1 MINALGKYSV
11 KVISD
16 LSSGAPLLTPLYHLS
31 GEGRMVSHSMTCS
44 MRRMSNNGVCSFMTG
59 PSLPLRDSFL
69 QSPRTASYI
78 EALIREGDKF
88 DYSKWLQ
95 RVREGEAQ
103 AKQGPTTFIS
113 EGLVAA
119 EIGDQAGTLDGIWPK
134 PKLMTRGMPIPRAL
148 RQTHRAPE
156 GKAPELRIL
165 PRLEKIRDAW
175 DEFQASRTRDAVYGF
190 LGAVFEMVMHYK
202 VRRRT
207 TRLRRHAFKFAELPF
222 DRNADPFSAVIRC
235 TSDDNADTKT
245 ISKWARALRYVA
257 QCKKPRMALKKF
269 MKKAGGVNTCAS
281 LYARCYGRGGR

>member
-95 RVREGEAQ
+95 RVREREAQ

-134 PKLMTRGMPIPRAL
+134 PKLMTRGVPIPRAL
-148 RQTHRAPE
+148 RQTHRAAKSKALKINLRQRL
-156 GKAPELRIL
+156 GKVS
-165 PRLEKIRDAW
+165 DAW

-190 LGAVFEMVMHYK
+190 LGAVFEMSC
-202 VRRRT
+202 T
-207 TRLRRHAFKFAELPF
+207 TRCGEGQPDFGDMHLNLRSSPSTGMRIHFQPSFAALVTTTPILRQSANGREHCGTSPNA
-222 DRNADPFSAVIRC
+222 RNLEWR
-235 TSDDNADTKT
+235 
-245 ISKWARALRYVA
+245 
-257 QCKKPRMALKKF
+257 
-269 MKKAGGVNTCAS
+269 
-281 LYARCYGRGGR
+281 

>member
-1 MINALGKYSV
+1 MEFVGQ
-11 KVISD
+11 
-16 LSSGAPLLTPLYHLS
+16 
-31 GEGRMVSHSMTCS
+31 MTE
-44 MRRMSNNGVCSFMTG
+44 
-59 PSLPLRDSFL
+59 PSLPLRDRFL
-69 QSPRTASYI
+69 LSPKTASYI
-78 EALIREGDKF
+78 DALIREGDKF

-165 PRLEKIRDAW
+165 LRLEKIRDAW
-175 DEFQASRTRDAVYGF
+175 NEFQASRTRDAVYGF
-190 LGAVFEMVMHYK
+190 LGAVFEVVMHYK

-235 TSDDNADTKT
+235 TSDDNADGKT

-257 QCKKPRMALKKF
+257 RCKEPGTRVRAF
-269 MKKAGGVNTCAS
+269 MKEVGGVNACADRHAKY
-281 LYARCYGRGGR
+281 LGRIR

>member
-1 MINALGKYSV
+1 
-11 KVISD
+11 
-16 LSSGAPLLTPLYHLS
+16 
-31 GEGRMVSHSMTCS
+31 MT
-44 MRRMSNNGVCSFMTG
+44 
-59 PSLPLRDSFL
+59 
-69 QSPRTASYI
+69 
-78 EALIREGDKF
+78 
-88 DYSKWLQ
+88 Q
-95 RVREGEAQ
+95 RHA
-103 AKQGPTTFIS
+103 AIS
-113 EGLVAA
+113 ESASA
-119 EIGDQAGTLDGIWPK
+119 NTSC
-134 PKLMTRGMPIPRAL
+134 TR
-148 RQTHRAPE
+148 RQTH
-156 GKAPELRIL
+156 ELRIL
-165 PRLEKIRDAW
+165 PRLERQEIRDAW

-190 LGAVFEMVMHYK
+190 LGAVFEVVMHYK